1 MNLKQVAIAGL
12 AKFLNSPAL
21 VNTDGVLS
29 GETKISSDSGKMS
42 ANGSMN
48 VQNAKI
54 DLAKTYTDK
63 FVNAA
68 NAGH

>member
-1 MNLKQVAIAGL
+1 VLKAFDPNVATA
-12 AKFLNSPAL
+12 
-21 VNTDGVLS
+21 T
-29 GETKISSDSGKMS
+29 
-42 ANGSMN
+42 
-48 VQNAKI
+48 I